1 MTYQRPG
8 SFNNGK
14 SSNGGDTIKVLI
26 VDDSAFMRHVI
37 SRELTADPSI
47 SIVGTANNGLE
58 AIEQAVSLHP
68 DVITLD
74 IEMPRMGGLEAL
86 PKILEKSKAR
96 VVMLS
101 SVDGPNKANT
111 VKALELGA
119 VDFILKPSGSISP
132 NLSSIHDTLINA
144 VKRAYAAQVR
154 KPFAQIQQSGGKTF
168 TANTSAAAKSKQV
181 GAPARKIVIIGSST
195 GGPQALTVLV
205 PQLQIEQDIGFVIV
219 QHMPAG
225 FTASLSA
232 RLNDM
237 SALQV
242 REAAAGDIVHTGEAL
257 VAPGD
262 YHLRFAPDTSGI
274 KIELDQAPRVHG
286 VRPSVD
292 VAFFSAA
299 ETLAGRV
306 YGVVLTG
313 MGSDGASGAGAIL
326 AAQGWVLTQ
335 NESSCVIYG
344 MPRSVVEAGFSTAV
358 YSIQDMAGAIAS
370 HLHGVSTYSRKGA

>member
-1 MTYQRPG
+1 MTNQRPG
-8 SFNNGK
+8 SFINGK
-14 SSNGGDTIKVLI
+14 STTSGETIKVLI

-58 AIEQAVSLHP
+58 AIEQAISLHP

-154 KPFAQIQQSGGKTF
+154 KPLAPIAAGKLFASNASAKT
-168 TANTSAAAKSKQV
+168 KQV
-181 GAPARKIVIIGSST
+181 GAPAHKIIIIGSST

-205 PQLQIEQDIGFVIV
+205 PQLQIEPDVGYVIV

-262 YHLRFAPDTSGI
+262 YHLRFASDTSGI
-274 KIELDQAPRVHG
+274 KITLDQAPRVHG

-299 ETLAGRV
+299 EVLSGRV
-306 YGVVLTG
+306 HGVVLTG
-313 MGSDGASGAGAIL
+313 MGSDGASGAGAIIST
-326 AAQGWVLTQ
+326 QGWVLTQ

-370 HLHGVSTYSRKGA
+370 HLHGASSYSRKGA